1 MLPLL
6 FGFFQKKRKTHQ
18 EITEEDVNKVPH
30 SFVMHKGEVGKSV
43 LQLEMDIRHVMEP
56 YTATKLKVYRKI
68 IIKLWGLQSAEYG
81 RTGQNLV
88 PAELILAVCTV
99 FSKSAVGRRIR
110 RQLFDL
116 RRLLS
121 LR

>member
-1 MLPLL
+1 MEKE
-6 FGFFQKKRKTHQ
+6 FGDQNFKESHQ
-18 EITEEDVNKVPH
+18 FGNLRSADGDVA
-30 SFVMHKGEVGKSV
+30 SRS
-43 LQLEMDIRHVMEP
+43 
-56 YTATKLKVYRKI
+56 
-68 IIKLWGLQSAEYG
+68 
-81 RTGQNLV
+81 
-88 PAELILAVCTV
+88 LISLTQPV

>member
-1 MLPLL
+1 
-6 FGFFQKKRKTHQ
+6 
-18 EITEEDVNKVPH
+18 
-30 SFVMHKGEVGKSV
+30 MHKGEVGKSV

-88 PAELILAVCTV
+88 PVELILAVCNTICYT
-99 FSKSAVGRRIR
+99 RIQVHAHR
-110 RQLFDL
+110 EAQY
-116 RRLLS
+116 
-121 LR
+121 